1 MIAESIVL
9 IILAVS
15 VGGILLMIIRKMPA
29 LNSLPQNG
37 NIGIREHRVFV
48 CCERK
53 IKGVLNFFDKQIFLH
68 KLLSWVKVLTL
79 KIETKVDGLLH
90 RIRKERAE
98 KK

>member
-1 MIAESIVL
+1 MIVESIVL
-9 IILAVS
+9 IILVVS
-15 VGGILLMIIRKMPA
+15 VGGILLMIIQKMPA

-37 NIGIREHRVFV
+37 NTGIREHRAFL

-53 IKGVLNFFDKQIFLH
+53 IKAVLNFFDKQIFLH
-68 KLLSWVKVLTL
+68 KLLSWIKILTL

-90 RIRKERAE
+90 KIRKERAE